1 MARGEL
7 EVVPSRLYLQP
18 WYSPTSSTTLLA
30 TTGTVLERTRATRH
44 TELVINTPVVY
55 KPKYVGDGGRQGEEK
70 RGANTH
76 SVRAQAHDYK
86 RVQGNGPDARDNSAC
101 VFRSRRA
108 VLDQYER

>member
-44 TELVINTPVVY
+44 MESVVNTPVVY
-55 KPKYVGDGGRQGEEK
+55 KTKYVGDGGHQGG
-70 RGANTH
+70 GANTH
-76 SVRAQAHDYK
+76 SVRAQVHDYE
-86 RVQGNGPDARDNSAC
+86 RVPGNGLDARDNSAC